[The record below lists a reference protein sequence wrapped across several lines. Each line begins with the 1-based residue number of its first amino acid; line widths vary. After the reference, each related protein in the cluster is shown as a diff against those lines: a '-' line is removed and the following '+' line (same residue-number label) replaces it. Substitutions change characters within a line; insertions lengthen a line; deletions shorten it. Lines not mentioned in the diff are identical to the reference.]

1 MTKICPYE
9 NGIPGNRT
17 NGGRHECAFHILR
30 HLGSTPEPSADIL
43 LDCGSAALAK
53 IGRLAV
59 RSISARTP
67 LYARARTQMVRKTRR
82 AAYASIGGAL
92 LTRPGQ
98 CQPSHAQSNVT
109 HTQPQ
114 EIIYDQSET
123 RSPHTAEHAGHLH
136 RPPAADGVRGPVDR
150 PPDAEEQRRGPRQ
163 GSEGVQNPDH
173 HHHGHVAELRRLRL
187 PRAP

>member
-43 LDCGSAALAK
+43 LDRGSAALAK

-67 LYARARTQMVRKTRR
+67 LHARARTQMARKTWR
-82 AAYASIGGAL
+82 AAHASMGRAL
-92 LTRPGQ
+92 LTSQDPRR
-98 CQPSHAQSNVT
+98 PSHARSDVI
-109 HTQPQ
+109 HTPT
-114 EIIYDQSET
+114 SG
-123 RSPHTAEHAGHLH
+123 RSPMT
-136 RPPAADGVRGPVDR
+136 
-150 PPDAEEQRRGPRQ
+150 
-163 GSEGVQNPDH
+163 NPK
-173 HHHGHVAELRRLRL
+173 L
-187 PRAP
+187 